1 MICPNCSKNN
11 SDSAGFC
18 GYCGTPLTGVA
29 QKRTAPRL
37 KGTLSSGATVHPPGK
52 NSALDGANKA
62 SCDYKGMPS
71 MTSGRFRGSL
81 GNAQN
86 KASEPAHPASNA
98 HASFGKIKGIRDPEC
113 DDRDVQTYRFCKK
126 CGRRLNNGEE
136 RCPSCDP
143 VGTISTEGESKAA
156 KPWIIAVSIAAAFLL
171 VVGISSAVTHKGET
185 IKLPSTSAQS
195 SQQMISPSSTPRVTA
210 QPDVSSPTP
219 KPVQSTTPTATPKSG
234 PGPNDMKGHDSRI
247 VQPASTAWLTDY
259 EVRYVQ
265 SNGGVSIYLRYGPSK
280 DYEHFD
286 TVKDGEATTVLAEQ
300 DGFALVIA
308 SGDRMGWCNSS
319 LIVSNGEKIAPVPS
333 FNETY
338 WTYTEGQSLGFVHAC
353 LFHSNGT
360 YSAFSWGG
368 ATYSEGT
375 YSLEGRRLNLDS
387 AKFVWD
393 GEQFVST
400 EKYEMQEGSDY
411 LYLTPDP
418 TAYYEEIRSTV
429 EGWSQTA
436 ESDTTDDTLSDG
448 SYFVELVYEEYWG
461 DHDFITVDL
470 LRVTGVAPSDNL
482 IFDKTGK
489 SYFLM
494 ISNSCTIRDSSV
506 FDENGLTEKYY
517 SDIGPII
524 DEYGFGI
531 TLKIEIDNGEIV
543 FIDKF
548 YIA

>member
-1 MICPNCSKNN
+1 
-11 SDSAGFC
+11 
-18 GYCGTPLTGVA
+18 
-29 QKRTAPRL
+29 
-37 KGTLSSGATVHPPGK
+37 
-52 NSALDGANKA
+52 
-62 SCDYKGMPS
+62 
-71 MTSGRFRGSL
+71 
-81 GNAQN
+81 
-86 KASEPAHPASNA
+86 
-98 HASFGKIKGIRDPEC
+98 
-113 DDRDVQTYRFCKK
+113 
-126 CGRRLNNGEE
+126 
-136 RCPSCDP
+136 
-143 VGTISTEGESKAA
+143 
-156 KPWIIAVSIAAAFLL
+156 
-171 VVGISSAVTHKGET
+171 
-185 IKLPSTSAQS
+185 
-195 SQQMISPSSTPRVTA
+195 
-210 QPDVSSPTP
+210 
-219 KPVQSTTPTATPKSG
+219 
-234 PGPNDMKGHDSRI
+234 MKGHDSRI